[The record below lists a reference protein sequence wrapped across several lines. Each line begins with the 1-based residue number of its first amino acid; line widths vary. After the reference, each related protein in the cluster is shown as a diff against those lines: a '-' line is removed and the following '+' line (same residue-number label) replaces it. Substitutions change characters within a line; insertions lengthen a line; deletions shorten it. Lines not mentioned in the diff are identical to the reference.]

1 MQTISIDAD
10 PESADWTKQSWDL
23 PPYKSPEFMAVVS
36 DLDMFRQLAVFKHAV
51 AKGLIVD
58 DEWVGPPA
66 ADGAKPTPFWQLIS
80 QAIEDLG
87 GEATAAQIKQ
97 AILERRPD
105 AKASTMSAQI
115 TVATVNNRSRVY
127 YNQNQK
133 PRTCDTYIDILY
145 NTGQGQYER
154 YDPLRH
160 GLWAIVPE
168 GDGLTVQCIQAPE
181 SDPDDEGT
189 TEPVT
194 VVGADAALSGTFA
207 SEAHLRDYLAKS
219 LPPMDGQP
227 LTLYVAPN
235 GDKGVEF
242 PSGVG
247 PMDLLA
253 RSSAGAYYVFELKR
267 HATED
272 KTLGQVLRYMGWI
285 QKHLAGDDPV
295 YGVIVGSQTSQ
306 KLKYA
311 ATQVPNVRLLDYELQ
326 VKLSA
331 PDPLGA

>member
-1 MQTISIDAD
+1 MRGIGAMSSEQWHRVDTHPSIPFDSSPTVRDSATRPRTQTHPLRSDQYTAMQTISIDAD
-10 PESADWTKQSWDL
+10 PDSADWTKQSWDL
-23 PPYKSPEFMAVVS
+23 PPYKSPEFMAVNP
-36 DLDMFRQLAVFKHAV
+36 DLATFRQLPVYKHAV
-51 AKGLIVD
+51 TKGLIVD
-58 DEWVGPPA
+58 DEWVAPPA
-66 ADGAKPTPFWQLIS
+66 ADAAKPTPFWQLIS

-168 GDGLTVQCIQAPE
+168 GDGLAVQCIQAPE
-181 SDPDDEGT
+181 TDPDDEGPS
-189 TEPVT
+189 EPVT
-194 VVGADAALSGTFA
+194 VVGADATLSNTFA
-207 SEAHLRDYLAKS
+207 TEAHLRDYLAKS
-219 LPPMDGQP
+219 LPTIDGQT

-247 PMDLLA
+247 PMY
-253 RSSAGAYYVFELKR
+253 SAL
-267 HATED
+267 
-272 KTLGQVLRYMGWI
+272 I
-285 QKHLAGDDPV
+285 
-295 YGVIVGSQTSQ
+295 
-306 KLKYA
+306 
-311 ATQVPNVRLLDYELQ
+311 
-326 VKLSA
+326 
-331 PDPLGA
+331 